1 MNFNYNILL
10 LSIFI
15 LTFSSCEDDDNSVTS
30 IPERDRTEQQ
40 VIDNDSLI
48 GYLNTHYYN
57 SSEVNGL
64 TNPTMQDLVISELM
78 DGETLPSNSSF
89 LINDVETLMTTH
101 MDVEYEYYIL
111 KIKQGEGELSPNFCD
126 NVRTSYYGFTTDGA
140 VFDEST
146 SPTPIDLAV
155 TIPGWKRVFP
165 QFNTSSSFVSNTD
178 GTVTFEGYGMGAM
191 FLPSGLGYFSN
202 FVTGIPSYSNIAFK
216 FELMQMELNDHDSD
230 NIPSYMEVSD
240 SNEFGLFDFDT
251 DGDLI
256 YNYIDRDDDGDGT
269 ATASEIKIDPY
280 SDMTLEG
287 LQTILD
293 AFELMSNQFIS
304 PISTLPDG
312 TFTANIITLVDKNGN
327 GIPNY
332 LDDTETETVV
342 TE

>member
-1 MNFNYNILL
+1 
-10 LSIFI
+10 
-15 LTFSSCEDDDNSVTS
+15 
-30 IPERDRTEQQ
+30 
-40 VIDNDSLI
+40 
-48 GYLNTHYYN
+48 
-57 SSEVNGL
+57 
-64 TNPTMQDLVISELM
+64 
-78 DGETLPSNSSF
+78 
-89 LINDVETLMTTH
+89 
-101 MDVEYEYYIL
+101 
-111 KIKQGEGELSPNFCD
+111 
-126 NVRTSYYGFTTDGA
+126 
-140 VFDEST
+140 
-146 SPTPIDLAV
+146 
-155 TIPGWKRVFP
+155 
-165 QFNTSSSFVSNTD
+165 
-178 GTVTFEGYGMGAM
+178 MGAM

-269 ATASEIKIDPY
+269 ATASEIKIDPH

-304 PISTLPDG
+304 PISTLADG
-312 TFTANIITLVDKNGN
+312 TFSANIITLVDDNEN

-332 LDDTETETVV
+332 LDDTYTVPV
-342 TE
+342 P